1 MTGCTAGQ
9 QVSRST
15 GHLVHGL
22 WLRLGRVLGS
32 QLLVSYY
39 WGSRWLL
46 RPLMFAAGSGLVVI
60 DFRPGD
66 YRTAFDGSVQR
77 PQTVMTPTMRR
88 AWTAFEGLMRSGP
101 APEGAAEALRRALFR
116 GRSGTVRTGRFF
128 QATLAPFLARFG
140 SQGLQRR
147 IRARYFDL
155 S

>member
-1 MTGCTAGQ
+1 
-9 QVSRST
+9 
-15 GHLVHGL
+15 
-22 WLRLGRVLGS
+22 
-32 QLLVSYY
+32 
-39 WGSRWLL
+39 
-46 RPLMFAAGSGLVVI
+46 
-60 DFRPGD
+60 
-66 YRTAFDGSVQR
+66 
-77 PQTVMTPTMRR
+77 MTPTMRR

-101 APEGAAEALRRALFR
+101 SPEGAAATLRRALFR